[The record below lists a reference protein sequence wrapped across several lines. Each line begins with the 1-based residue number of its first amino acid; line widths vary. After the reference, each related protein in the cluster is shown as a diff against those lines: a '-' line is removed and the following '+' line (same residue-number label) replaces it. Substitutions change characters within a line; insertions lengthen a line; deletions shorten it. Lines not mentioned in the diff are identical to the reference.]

1 VAAVS
6 RLGDAQIPR
15 PGLIAQEGDVVYL
28 AVHGDAL
35 AEIDARLAGP
45 VKAGGH

>member
-1 VAAVS
+1 VAVS

-15 PGLIAQEGDVVYL
+15 PGLVAQEGDVAYL
-28 AVHGDAL
+28 AVHGEAL